1 MFRME
6 DVFLRI
12 AFAETDAQ
20 FEASIEKFLPDVISA
35 LPVSATQQKALE
47 IITHV
52 KKRLT
57 SRKEVK
63 VPIVALLDQYEQRKG
78 AILCDF

>member
-1 MFRME
+1 ME
-6 DVFLRI
+6 NVFLRI

-20 FEASIEKFLPDVISA
+20 FEATIDKYLPDVIEA
-35 LPVSATQQKALE
+35 LPLPETQQKALE

-52 KKRLT
+52 KKRLN

-63 VPIVALLDQYEQRKG
+63 VPLNALFDQYEKRYFNK
-78 AILCDF
+78 ILI